1 MQAKTTHPSFIRAA
15 MAFFGLQPGQTL
27 GSFAREL
34 MDMDY
39 SDRRDIA
46 ETLEAEGVTF
56 AGPF

>member
-1 MQAKTTHPSFIRAA
+1 

-27 GSFAREL
+27 GSFARDL